1 MWVDFLAGIGL
12 GDTSGCSASLRNN
25 DRFVKL
31 VHTHHPIA
39 RDEDEDDGEDILAIY
54 LLRTTMMMVLEMTVM
69 QARMGMM
76 MPRRG

>member
-1 MWVDFLAGIGL
+1 MRMRMMVK
-12 GDTSGCSASLRNN
+12 TS
-25 DRFVKL
+25 
-31 VHTHHPIA
+31 
-39 RDEDEDDGEDILAIY
+39 Y

>member
-31 VHTHHPIA
+31 VHTHTIQSLEM
-39 RDEDEDDGEDILAIY
+39 RM
-54 LLRTTMMMVLEMTVM
+54 RMMVKTS
-69 QARMGMM
+69 
-76 MPRRG
+76 

>member
-12 GDTSGCSASLRNN
+12 GDTSGCTASLRNN

-31 VHTHHPIA
+31 VHTIQSLEM
-39 RDEDEDDGEDILAIY
+39 RMRMMVKTSY

>member
-31 VHTHHPIA
+31 VHIH
-39 RDEDEDDGEDILAIY
+39 AIQSLGMRMRMMVKTFY